1 MMRFEFHPVARPL
14 WFAAEPPKGSTAP
27 SQREEAPDAKAS
39 GLRVLIVEDEFYIA
53 LDVEASLGAL
63 GHTAVGIA
71 VSADEAVRIAEA
83 ERPDVVL
90 MDIRLAGVRD
100 GIDAADEIYARFG
113 IRSLFVT
120 ANTDAQTRR
129 RAAAANPI
137 GFLEKPLSLQRLQAA
152 LHA

>member
-100 GIDAADEIYARFG
+100 GIDAQYGRANATPGSGRKPDWFSGKAAEPATVAGRPAR
-113 IRSLFVT
+113 LE
-120 ANTDAQTRR
+120 RR
-129 RAAAANPI
+129 GVKR
-137 GFLEKPLSLQRLQAA
+137 E
-152 LHA
+152 